1 MADAQAQGIAAP
13 AVALA
18 PGQAGAI
25 NLKIENAKL
34 TIFYGLPGKDTITAA
49 YMVQRIQDL
58 TATNHWSPEDAYH
71 HFSLALQGSAQEWLR
86 TLQAQGD
93 KPEKTWTY
101 VEPLFW
107 KEFTTDE
114 DDTAL
119 LDQLSNL
126 QKRPNERTRD
136 YASRINRII
145 ELLKRS
151 NLDTPA
157 VPPPANLDGTYT
169 QAEVLKYGEI
179 RDERLFRFFS
189 FQLFKVGLPEDV
201 RKVIHQQKPDSMFKA
216 MDIAS
221 AQERTK
227 DKDSRR
233 PVHAVEE
240 ENFAVKAIQPTFQP
254 SRPQNN
260 YAPQQRQNNWN
271 KQPQQQQQPYGQR
284 NQQPNQHQGAFQQ
297 QQQRPRNNTYSNN
310 STNGKPT
317 CMYCRIPGHHQD
329 DCRKRIAANAPC
341 MNAAGKPCYP
351 KSVNEISNQDP
362 SVNLVQPVQDFLY

>member
-1 MADAQAQGIAAP
+1 MADAQAQDVNAP
-13 AVALA
+13 AVQLA

-34 TIFYGLPGKDTITAA
+34 PIFHGIPTKDTITAA

-101 VEPLFW
+101 VEPLFR

-157 VPPPANLDGTYT
+157 VPPPANPDGTYT

-189 FQLFKVGLPEDV
+189 FQLFKVGLPEDI

-227 DKDSRR
+227 DKDLRKA
-233 PVHAVEE
+233 VHAVEE
-240 ENFAVKAIQPTFQP
+240 SSLEVEAIQPTFRP
-254 SRPQNN
+254 SRPNNN

-271 KQPQQQQQPYGQR
+271 KRPQQQQQQKYQQSNQRQGQ
-284 NQQPNQHQGAFQQ
+284 FQQ
-297 QQQRPRNNTYSNN
+297 QQQRPRNNAYNN
-310 STNGKPT
+310 SSNGKPM
-317 CMYCRIPGHHQD
+317 CLYCRIPGHHQD

-341 MNAAGKPCYP
+341 MNAAGKPYYP

-362 SVNLVQPVQDFLY
+362 SVNLVQPDQVFPY